1 VLQGRGFDDLPERAK
16 ASWMAAAD
24 AALATHRISFATQP
38 MGRLLAEDGYLAA
51 LAARGYE
58 VVAPE

>member
-1 VLQGRGFDDLPERAK
+1 
-16 ASWMAAAD
+16 MAAAD